1 MKVIYTFALLLV
13 LSVTSTACDED
24 ERGVVCRELCA
35 DKAEASTY
43 DAQVHQCSVADDVL
57 SDYVDQCRTDCVD
70 VLNYFVDDRYRP
82 ETVDCLHCIHDEVS
96 DAPTEAAIAEAKD
109 GNCYP
114 LCKEIGPGQF
124 FTTFF
129 ISPPAWECD

>member
-1 MKVIYTFALLLV
+1 MKVIYTRTLLLALLA
-13 LSVTSTACDED
+13 TSAACDED
-24 ERGVVCRELCA
+24 EQDAVCRELCA
-35 DKAEASTY
+35 DRTAASTY
-43 DAQVHQCSVADDVL
+43 DAQVHQCSIADDVL
-57 SDYVDQCRTDCVD
+57 RDFVDKCRADCVD
-70 VLNYFVDDRYRP
+70 ALNLFVEKPLRP
-82 ETVDCLHCIHDEVS
+82 ETIDCLNCIHDEVS